1 MEEIIRCGF
10 GKREI
15 TPPLGSPLV
24 GQYRPRV
31 AKGVL
36 DPVCVR
42 ATMFESGGKTA
53 LMMALD
59 ICLLSKPLGTDIR
72 EMVSAKIGLPMDAIH
87 INASHTHTGPLTG
100 KDFAS
105 DTYVDPSYLEFL
117 KDQALAACEEAKA
130 DLAPAKIFFGETR
143 AEGISFIRRFRM
155 KDGSTKTNPP
165 TLSPEIDRP
174 LGEPNEEVRYLK
186 IEREGKGEIF
196 LVSFGTHPDT
206 VGGEYVSAD
215 WPGYLCSTLES
226 AIPGSRCMFLL
237 APQGDVNHCN
247 RFAERNGI
255 VGPGKEKG
263 NPKGDMTHA
272 RYMGRVIAGQ
282 VLATCDRAKELSGS
296 EIRFE
301 SLDLLLPTNRDNSRL
316 EEATKVYNEYLAAY
330 EKGEKLPPA
339 MAGGRTMSVPEAR
352 RIVRMQNEPEFYSF
366 TAFALRIGNFV
377 FAGLPGEPFTEI
389 ARRIYEKTP
398 FENMILSCQTNAS
411 CGYIGTSRAYDEG
424 GYETLTSSYKRGVD
438 DVMVEGMLSLLE
450 KLK

>member
-1 MEEIIRCGF
+1 MEEKSRLIRCGF
-10 GKREI
+10 GKKDI
-15 TPPLGSPLV
+15 TPPIGSPLV

-31 AKGVL
+31 AKGIL

-42 ATMFESGGKTA
+42 VTIFESGEQTA
-53 LMMALD
+53 LVMALD
-59 ICLLSKPLGTDIR
+59 LCLLSKPLGTELR
-72 EMVSAKIGLPMDAIH
+72 EKIAERIGLPMDAIH

-105 DTYVDPSYLEFL
+105 DTYADPSYLEFL
-117 KDQALAACEEAKA
+117 KEQALAACDEAKA
-130 DLAPAKIFFGETR
+130 DLAPAKLFFVESR

-155 KDGSTKTNPP
+155 KDGSTRTNPP
-165 TLSPEIDRP
+165 TLSPDIDHP

-186 IEREGKGEIF
+186 IEREEKGEIF

-215 WPGYLCSTLES
+215 WPGYVCSTLES
-226 AIPGSRCMFLL
+226 AIPGSCCMFLL

-282 VLATCDRAKELSGS
+282 VLVTCDRAKEISGE
-296 EIRFE
+296 EIRFA
-301 SLDLLLPTNRDNSRL
+301 SLDLNLPTNRDNSRL
-316 EEATKVYNEYLAAY
+316 ELATKVYNEYLAAY
-330 EKGEKLPPA
+330 EKGEKIAPA
-339 MAGGRTMSVPEAR
+339 AEGMSVPEAR
-352 RIVRMQNEPEFYSF
+352 RIVRMQNEPDFYTF

-411 CGYIGTSRAYDEG
+411 CGYIGTSRAYEEG
-424 GYETLTSSYKRGVD
+424 GYETLTSSYKKGVD
-438 DVMVEGMLSLLE
+438 NVMVDGMLALLE
-450 KLK
+450 KIK